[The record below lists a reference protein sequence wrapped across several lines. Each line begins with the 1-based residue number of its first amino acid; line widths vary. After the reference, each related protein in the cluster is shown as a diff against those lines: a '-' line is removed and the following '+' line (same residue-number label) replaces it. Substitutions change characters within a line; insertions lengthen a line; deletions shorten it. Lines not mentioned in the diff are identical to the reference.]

1 MNLTTTSHFAGYL
14 EKGAMPCPDDES
26 SEKVDNVP
34 GDDGLGA
41 ADLGE
46 QHVSPEGLIKV
57 AEEEEEFSETKGIGE
72 FNCHVGSKDI
82 PEVIKCSDDQPK
94 CVKNESEIRGEDEE
108 EERTGEVGEVD
119 RFTSN
124 EEEMCP
130 GDAEAEVG
138 TGEAVVED
146 ILNKYLPLI
155 EKGFGDGANQSDA
168 EEDEEANIKVVRGD
182 FHNKDVTGV
191 GENKYVEI
199 LMAKEDMGCQEK
211 VAVGNETVI
220 GKEDI
225 SQEKMGGEDEISN
238 DIGNVSDDEPDNED
252 TQVGIV
258 KEDISEEMLPKE
270 QKDPLHENDP
280 QVSKMEDKGSRNLGA
295 RIFAN
300 IMFGNVD
307 RDGRFELS
315 ECAITTIPVTFIS
328 VFFSLLFLSSLLSL
342 RLLSNVNL
350 NLFHG

>member
-1 MNLTTTSHFAGYL
+1 MYLTTASHFAGHL

-34 GDDGLGA
+34 GDAGLGA

-57 AEEEEEFSETKGIGE
+57 AEEEDKLSETIGIVGE
-72 FNCHVGSKDI
+72 LNCHDGSKGI
-82 PEVIKCSDDQPK
+82 PEVIKCSDDETI
-94 CVKNESEIRGEDEE
+94 CLKNGSEIRGEDEE
-108 EERTGEVGEVD
+108 KNGEVGKVD
-119 RFTSN
+119 RSTSN
-124 EEEMCP
+124 EGEMCP

-138 TGEAVVED
+138 TEEAVVED

-155 EKGFGDGANQSDA
+155 EKGFGDGGNQSKE
-168 EEDEEANIKVVRGD
+168 EEDEEANIKVVEGD
-182 FHNKDVTGV
+182 FHSKDATGV
-191 GENKYVEI
+191 GENKHVEI

-211 VAVGNETVI
+211 VAVGNEAVI

-238 DIGNVSDDEPDNED
+238 DIGNISDDEPDNED
-252 TQVGIV
+252 MQVGIV
-258 KEDISEEMLPKE
+258 KEDISEEMLPEE
-270 QKDPLHENDP
+270 QKDPLHESDP

-315 ECAITTIPVTFIS
+315 ECAITTSPVTFILA
-328 VFFSLLFLSSLLSL
+328 FFSYLLCY
-342 RLLSNVNL
+342 RL
-350 NLFHG
+350 G

>member
-1 MNLTTTSHFAGYL
+1 MYLTTASHFAGHL

-26 SEKVDNVP
+26 SEKVDDVP
-34 GDDGLGA
+34 GDDDLGA

-57 AEEEEEFSETKGIGE
+57 AEEEEKLSETIGIVGE
-72 FNCHVGSKDI
+72 LNCHDGSKGI
-82 PEVIKCSDDQPK
+82 PEVIKCSDDETICLK
-94 CVKNESEIRGEDEE
+94 IGSEIRGEDEE
-108 EERTGEVGEVD
+108 KNGEVGKVD
-119 RFTSN
+119 RSTSN
-124 EEEMCP
+124 EGEMCP

-138 TGEAVVED
+138 KEAVVED

-155 EKGFGDGANQSDA
+155 EKGFGDGANQSNE
-168 EEDEEANIKVVRGD
+168 EEDEEANIKVVEGD
-182 FHNKDVTGV
+182 FHSKDVTGV
-191 GENKYVEI
+191 GENNHVEI

-211 VAVGNETVI
+211 VAVGNEAVI

-238 DIGNVSDDEPDNED
+238 DIGNISDDEPDNED
-252 TQVGIV
+252 MQVGIV
-258 KEDISEEMLPKE
+258 KEDISEEMLPEE
-270 QKDPLHENDP
+270 QKDPLHESDP

-307 RDGRFELS
+307 RNGRFELS
-315 ECAITTIPVTFIS
+315 ECAITTSPVTVILF
-328 VFFSLLFLSSLLSL
+328 FFSLLFHLLCY
-342 RLLSNVNL
+342 RL
-350 NLFHG
+350 G

>member
-1 MNLTTTSHFAGYL
+1 MYLTTASHFAGRL

-57 AEEEEEFSETKGIGE
+57 AGEEEEFSETKGIGE
-72 FNCHVGSKDI
+72 FNGHVESKGI
-82 PEVIKCSDDQPK
+82 PEVKKCFDDQPK
-94 CVKNESEIRGEDEE
+94 CVKNGSRIRGEDEE
-108 EERTGEVGEVD
+108 RNGEVGEVD
-119 RFTSN
+119 RSTSK

-138 TGEAVVED
+138 REEAVVED

-155 EKGFGDGANQSDA
+155 EKGFGDGANQSN
-168 EEDEEANIKVVRGD
+168 EEDEEANMKAVEGE
-182 FHNKDVTGV
+182 FHSKDVTGV
-191 GENKYVEI
+191 GENKHVEI

-238 DIGNVSDDEPDNED
+238 DMGNVSDDEPDNED
-252 TQVGIV
+252 TQMGIV
-258 KEDISEEMLPKE
+258 KEDISEEMLPEE

-280 QVSKMEDKGSRNLGA
+280 QVSKTEDKGSRNLGA

-307 RDGRFELS
+307 RDGRFEL
-315 ECAITTIPVTFIS
+315 TTIPVTFIS

-342 RLLSNVNL
+342 RLLSHVNP
-350 NLFHG
+350 NLLFSPVL